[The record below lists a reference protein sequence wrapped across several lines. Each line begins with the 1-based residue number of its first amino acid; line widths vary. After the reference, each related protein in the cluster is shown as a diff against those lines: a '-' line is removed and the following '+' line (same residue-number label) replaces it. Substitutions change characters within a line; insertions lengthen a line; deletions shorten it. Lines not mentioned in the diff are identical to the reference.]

1 MFNSESNVPH
11 NQVFVP
17 VSDELIFDNPE
28 LIEGPL
34 VPYSSGMACHGWLS
48 IELNPEDD
56 VPVASLAH
64 RTANPSKPNPSK
76 PNPSKPNP
84 SKGSG
89 LLHKVGLRGRSG
101 KSKSSNL
108 DSSSHLKLVFGG

>member
-64 RTANPSKPNPSK
+64 RTANH
-76 PNPSKPNP
+76 SKPNP